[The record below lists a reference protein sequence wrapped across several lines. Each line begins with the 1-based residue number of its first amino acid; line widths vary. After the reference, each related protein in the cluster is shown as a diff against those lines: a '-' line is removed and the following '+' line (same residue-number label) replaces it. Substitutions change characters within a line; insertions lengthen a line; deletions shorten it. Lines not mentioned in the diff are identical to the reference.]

1 MPRGH
6 IPYRGEAWPRQY
18 GSPSPPNPN
27 EKSVTALLIFLFI
40 TTGFVILY
48 FAVTLAL
55 EGNFGGI
62 FVFVIYA
69 MFALIAFFA
78 MKDLKNIETITPDI
92 DNEPERDDEDISSLA
107 EDYFAEIEWMHTH
120 QQGDLASR
128 QNTPEPQ
135 RTYRIARTRGNKIL
149 ERDAVFVYMTVLGM
163 CAAIGI
169 GYLFGADSPIT
180 IGITIIGG
188 LIFLLA
194 YLVRT

>member
-6 IPYRGEAWPRQY
+6 IPYRGEARPRLY
-18 GSPSPPNPN
+18 GSPAPRNPN
-27 EKSVTALLIFLFI
+27 EKFITRLLLVLFI
-40 TTGFVILY
+40 AAGLAIFY
-48 FAVTLAL
+48 FALTLAA
-55 EGNFGGI
+55 EGNFNGV
-62 FVFVIYA
+62 FVFVIYL
-69 MFALIAFFA
+69 MFAAIVFFA
-78 MKDLKNIETITPDI
+78 MKDLKNIKTITPDT
-92 DNEPERDDEDISSLA
+92 DDEVERDDEDRSLLA
-107 EDYFAEIEWMHTH
+107 EDYFAQIEWMHTH
-120 QQGDLASR
+120 QQGDLLSR
-128 QNTPEPQ
+128 QNTTEPQ

-163 CAAIGI
+163 CAVIGI